1 MATETHEPGNGD
13 AVASSCVDVGG
24 NAVGLPQLCFEWFPN
39 QIFWLAVALAAIF
52 FLLSRVALPRIAA
65 VLADRR
71 DAKAND
77 LAAAEELKRKAEEAE
92 TAYEK
97 SLAEAREQARKIAA
111 ATKAEI
117 QAGVDEATKKAD
129 AEIAAKTAESEKAI
143 AAIRDGAVA
152 SIREVAAAAAGDIV
166 AALGGKADETALA
179 AAIDQEMKGI
189 DK

>member
-1 MATETHEPGNGD
+1 MATDTNDSGYGD
-13 AVASSCVDVGG
+13 AAASSCVDVGG

-39 QIFWLAVALAAIF
+39 QIFWLGVALATIF
-52 FLLSRVALPRIAA
+52 LLLSRVALPRIAA
-65 VLADRR
+65 ILADRR

-92 TAYEK
+92 AAYEK
-97 SLAEAREQARKIAA
+97 ALSDAREQAQKIAA

-117 QAGVDEATKKAD
+117 HADVDEATKVAD

-152 SIREVAAAAAGDIV
+152 SIREVASAAAGDIV
-166 AALGGKADETALA
+166 AALGGKADDKALA
-179 AAIDQEMKGI
+179 AAIDQEMKVI